1 MSLRHTLSY
10 TYHLPTT
17 MKYFLLVCANL
28 LLALSFMACG
38 NTEKETTSAEDSIAR
53 LTAFQPGTDAAAD
66 SLSYAL
72 GRGYSGN
79 RQSVQDILLEAGTD
93 SAFVDKFLEGLRD
106 AMTDDPAALAYSI
119 GYQSGIDLRSGIL
132 EPASNVAFGRDS
144 TRELS
149 VHNFLAGFFGE
160 LYGKQ
165 DFKVEGKAL
174 TQATAGDFANDL
186 LARLSDKNFSKAYAK
201 ERKAAE
207 DFMAAKAQEPDVCA
221 LDGGVLYRVIKPGS
235 GPHPTDGNV
244 VTFHYE
250 GRFID
255 GTVFDKESQP
265 ETIGVKELIMG
276 FAIAL
281 KAMPLGAKWE
291 IYIPWQSAY
300 GAQGTDDVPPFSTLI
315 YKVELLNFE

>member
-79 RQSVQDILLEAGTD
+79 RQSVQDILLEAGAD

>member
-79 RQSVQDILLEAGTD
+79 RQSVQDILLEAGAD

-186 LARLSDKNFSKAYAK
+186 LARLSDKNFRKAYAK

>member
-79 RQSVQDILLEAGTD
+79 RQSVQDILLEAGAD

-235 GPHPTDGNV
+235 GPHPTSRSPKPSVSRN
-244 VTFHYE
+244 
-250 GRFID
+250 
-255 GTVFDKESQP
+255 SSW
-265 ETIGVKELIMG
+265 
-276 FAIAL
+276 AL
-281 KAMPLGAKWE
+281 PS
-291 IYIPWQSAY
+291 P
-300 GAQGTDDVPPFSTLI
+300 
-315 YKVELLNFE
+315 

>member
-1 MSLRHTLSY
+1 
-10 TYHLPTT
+10 

-28 LLALSFMACG
+28 LLVLSFLACG
-38 NTEKETTSAEDSIAR
+38 NAEEKTTSAEDSIAR
-53 LTAFQPGTDAAAD
+53 LTTFQPGTDAAAD

-79 RQSVQDILLEAGTD
+79 RQSVQDILLGAGAD
-93 SAFVDKFLEGLRD
+93 SAFVDKFLEGLHA

-221 LDGGVLYRVIKPGS
+221 LDGGVLYRVLKPGS

>member
-1 MSLRHTLSY
+1 MR
-10 TYHLPTT
+10 
-17 MKYFLLVCANL
+17 YFLPVCASL
-28 LLALSFMACG
+28 LLTSSFLACG
-38 NTEKETTSAEDSIAR
+38 NAGKGTTSAEDSIAR
-53 LTAFQPGTDAAAD
+53 LTSFQPGSDAAAD

-79 RQSVQDILLEAGTD
+79 RQSVQDILLEAGAD
-93 SAFVDKFLEGLRD
+93 SAFVDKFLEGLRA

-119 GYQSGIDLRSGIL
+119 GYQSGLDLRSGIL
-132 EPASNVAFGRDS
+132 EPASSVAFGRDT

-165 DFKVEGKAL
+165 DFKVGDKAL

>member
-1 MSLRHTLSY
+1 
-10 TYHLPTT
+10 

-28 LLALSFMACG
+28 LMALSFLACG
-38 NTEKETTSAEDSIAR
+38 DTGEKATSEEDSIAR
-53 LTAFQPGTDAAAD
+53 LTTFQPGTDAAAD

-79 RQSVQDILLEAGTD
+79 RKSVQDILLEAGTD
-93 SAFVDKFLEGLRD
+93 SAFVDKFLKGLHD

-119 GYQSGIDLRSGIL
+119 GYQSGLDLRSSIL

-144 TRELS
+144 TRELN

-160 LYGKQ
+160 IYGKQ

-174 TQATAGDFANDL
+174 TQATASDFANDL
-186 LARLSDKNFSKAYAK
+186 LARLSDQNFSKAYAK

-207 DFMAAKAQEPDVCA
+207 DFMTAKAQEPDICK

-235 GPHPTDGNV
+235 GPHPTDGNI

-255 GTVFDKESQP
+255 GTVFDKESRP
-265 ETIGVKELIMG
+265 ETIGIKELIMG

>member
-1 MSLRHTLSY
+1 MR
-10 TYHLPTT
+10 
-17 MKYFLLVCANL
+17 YFLLVCANL
-28 LLALSFMACG
+28 LLATSFIACG
-38 NTEKETTSAEDSIAR
+38 DAGKETTSAEDSITR
-53 LTAFQPGTDAAAD
+53 LTTFQPGTDAAAD

-79 RQSVQDILLEAGTD
+79 RQSVREILQEAGCDT
-93 SAFVDKFLEGLRD
+93 AFVDMFLKGLHD

-119 GYQSGIDLRSGIL
+119 GYQSGIDLRSSIL
-132 EPASNVAFGRDS
+132 EPASSVAFGRDS

-149 VHNFLAGFFGE
+149 VSNFLAGFFGE
-160 LYGKQ
+160 FYGKKN
-165 DFKVEGKAL
+165 FKVKGQAL

-207 DFMAAKAQEPDVCA
+207 DFMAAKAQEPGIGT
-221 LDGGVLYRVIKPGS
+221 LDGGMLYRGS
-235 GPHPTDGNV
+235 GPHPTDGNI

-250 GRFID
+250 GRFIN
-255 GTVFDKESQP
+255 GTIFDKESRP
-265 ETIGVKELIMG
+265 ETIAIKELIMG

>member
-1 MSLRHTLSY
+1 MR
-10 TYHLPTT
+10 
-17 MKYFLLVCANL
+17 YFLLVCANL
-28 LLALSFMACG
+28 LLATSFIACG
-38 NTEKETTSAEDSIAR
+38 DAGKETTSAEDSITR
-53 LTAFQPGTDAAAD
+53 LTTFQPGTDAAAD

-79 RQSVQDILLEAGTD
+79 RQSVREILQEAGCDT
-93 SAFVDKFLEGLRD
+93 AFVDMFLKGLHD

-119 GYQSGIDLRSGIL
+119 GYQSGIDLRSSIL
-132 EPASNVAFGRDS
+132 EPAS
-144 TRELS
+144 S
-149 VHNFLAGFFGE
+149 VSNFLAGFFGE
-160 LYGKQ
+160 FYGKKN
-165 DFKVEGKAL
+165 FKVKGQAL

-207 DFMAAKAQEPDVCA
+207 DFMAAKAQEPGIGT

-235 GPHPTDGNV
+235 GPHPTDGNI

-250 GRFID
+250 GRFIN
-255 GTVFDKESQP
+255 GTIFDKESRP
-265 ETIGVKELIMG
+265 ETIAIKELIMG

>member
-1 MSLRHTLSY
+1 
-10 TYHLPTT
+10 

-28 LLALSFMACG
+28 LMALSFLACG
-38 NTEKETTSAEDSIAR
+38 DTGEKATSAEDSIAR
-53 LTAFQPGTDAAAD
+53 LTTFQPGTDAAAD

-79 RQSVQDILLEAGTD
+79 RKSVQDILLEAGAD

-186 LARLSDKNFSKAYAK
+186 LARLSDKNVSKAYAK

-255 GTVFDKESQP
+255 GTVFDKESRP
-265 ETIGVKELIMG
+265 ETIGIKELIMG

>member
-1 MSLRHTLSY
+1 MSLRHTLS
-10 TYHLPTT
+10 LGILQN
-17 MKYFLLVCANL
+17 MKYFLIVCTSL
-28 LLALSFMACG
+28 LLANSFLACG
-38 NTEKETTSAEDSIAR
+38 KTDEGTTSEEDSIAR
-53 LTAFQPGTDAAAD
+53 LTAFKPGTDAAAD

-72 GRGYSGN
+72 GRGYSGQ
-79 RQSVQDILLEAGTD
+79 RQSIQSILLEAGAD
-93 SAFVDKFLEGLRD
+93 SAFVDKFLKGLHD

-119 GYQSGIDLRSGIL
+119 GYQSGLDLRSSIL
-132 EPASNVAFGRDS
+132 EPASTVAFGRDS

-160 LYGKQ
+160 IYDTK

-174 TQATAGDFANDL
+174 TQATASDFANDL
-186 LARLSDKNFSKAYAK
+186 LARLSDQNFSKTYAK

-207 DFMAAKAQEPDVCA
+207 DFMAAKAQEPDICK
-221 LDGGVLYRVIKPGS
+221 LDGGVLYRVIQPGS

>member
-1 MSLRHTLSY
+1 MR
-10 TYHLPTT
+10 
-17 MKYFLLVCANL
+17 YFLLVCANL
-28 LLALSFMACG
+28 LLATSFIACG
-38 NTEKETTSAEDSIAR
+38 DAGKETTSAEDSITR
-53 LTAFQPGTDAAAD
+53 LTTFQPGTDAAAD

-79 RQSVQDILLEAGTD
+79 RQSVREILQEAGCDT
-93 SAFVDKFLEGLRD
+93 AFVDMFLKGLHD

-119 GYQSGIDLRSGIL
+119 GYQSGIDLRSSIL
-132 EPASNVAFGRDS
+132 EPASSVAFGRDS

-149 VHNFLAGFFGE
+149 VSNFLAGFFGE
-160 LYGKQ
+160 FYGKKN
-165 DFKVEGKAL
+165 FKVKGQAL

-207 DFMAAKAQEPDVCA
+207 DFMAAKAQEPGIGA

-235 GPHPTDGNV
+235 GPHPTDGNI

-250 GRFID
+250 GRFIN
-255 GTVFDKESQP
+255 GTIFDKESRP
-265 ETIGVKELIMG
+265 ETIAIKELIMG

-315 YKVELLNFE
+315 YKVKLLNFE